1 MKILHTGD
9 WHLGA
14 YVGPQCD
21 DPMKRMAN
29 TIKCLDVVVETAKKE
44 EPDAILIC
52 GDIFHTAKVWADRSN
67 VELRVAADYINRL
80 KKIAPVAVL
89 YGTPNHD
96 SMEQFKS
103 LIWMCGDVLITASDR
118 TVWFYVE
125 PGVYTIQTTSGPLQ
139 VAGIPGF
146 DKGHFRAK
154 FPGLSAEE
162 ENKIFSQELS
172 NIVAG
177 LSAQLDQ
184 NIPSVL
190 MAHHTVTSCD
200 LDNGQNSIFL
210 QNEVILDTNALDNSE
225 FDLVCLGHIHKAQ
238 QIDCRKPAFYSG
250 SIDAFTFNDEGQ
262 EKGFLLHDINVE
274 GPYHDFDFPSK
285 YIDTPARE
293 FLTCNWSANLKEYID
308 NGLEANMPMDDYF
321 KDAVVRILYTCDSDT
336 EKALDKKK
344 LERDLYNAGAYYVSE
359 IRPEK
364 ITASVN
370 KERLTEK
377 LTVKECLIKYLDEKL
392 GTSHDIE
399 NDMFIETAFSIIEK
413 IQASTPS
420 GSQTGLFLP
429 VEIEVHNYRSYA
441 DEKLEFKDIYFAM
454 VNGVNGSGKSSLFMD
469 AIVDCLYEEPREG
482 ELTGWIRNNEKSGS
496 ISFTFQLGA
505 ETYRVTR
512 TRQKSGKATLAIAK
526 KANQPDSQ
534 IFLSSEIWI
543 DESSQ
548 KIVDTQQKII
558 ELLGMDA
565 DTFRSCVL
573 IMQDQYGKFMEAKP
587 EERMNVLANLLG
599 LGIYDELEAET
610 KEQLREVNRSLKE
623 TKIISMDLEAEVE
636 KEDFL
641 LGELN
646 NLSQTTQ
653 TNNIALAGLRE
664 TRDKELAEVEAAKK
678 AKEQINTLYEEIKQ
692 KTNQLFELTF
702 KFDDLQ
708 NKLQKTKEFLSQKTK
723 IDLLYTELQLSKTK
737 LATFDEKL
745 KILNEKKEQRD
756 RLEKD
761 LTKQSDDRAAVEKE
775 IALIQVDLKEYDKI
789 ANAVEG
795 LEEAEDL
802 LYLFDE
808 ESKKWSELVT
818 SQKENELDIK
828 YLQSLI
834 DECQKK
840 KQILENSGC
849 IDFSKAK
856 CNFLI
861 NAKEAVEQLHNHEI
875 SIIELKT
882 ENNDLAIKISELCYS
897 KEEHE
902 KQKEKVKALQNLK
915 KVLSSLDSRKN
926 SLDIYLLKLEVI
938 SENQQNLKDCIN
950 KICLEINQLIDECSE
965 AESIKSKI
973 AELHKYEEQWQQLP
987 AAQQF
992 EETTVKQI
1000 EEIEIKMDEL
1010 RVEIKQLCK
1019 KVNELDLLANN
1030 YPSLQ
1035 QQLSNTE
1042 SYIRITENSLNAYN
1056 QKIGSLKEK
1065 LEVIAA
1071 KKEDMQKAFEEIS
1084 ALASKASVLEML
1096 VQAFSQDG
1104 IPHQIM
1110 RDIVPE
1116 LEAAAN
1122 EILSQMTGGKM
1133 RIEFR
1138 TERNLKSNKAKEV
1151 ATLDIIIMSVD
1162 KGELPYLSHSGG
1174 QRVRAALAVSFALAM
1189 VKASRVGLQL
1199 GMLFVDEPPFLDAE
1213 GVEAYCSALQFIHS
1227 KYPEMRIVAI
1237 SHDEN
1242 MKVAFPQ
1249 QITIEVTDQG
1259 SKVRIS

>member
-1 MKILHTGD
+1 MKILQTSD

-14 YVGPQCD
+14 YAGPQCD

-29 TIKCLDVVVETAKKE
+29 TIKCLDAVVETAMKQK
-44 EPDAILIC
+44 PDVILIC

-67 VELRVAADYINRL
+67 VELRTAADYINIL
-80 KKIAPVAVL
+80 KKIAPVAIL

-96 SMEQFKS
+96 SMEQFRS
-103 LIWMCGDVLITASDR
+103 LIWMCTHTDR
-118 TVWFYVE
+118 EYGAYFF
-125 PGVYTIQTTSGPLQ
+125 GVPELHTIQTKSGKLQ

-146 DKGHFRAK
+146 DKGYFRAK

-177 LSAQLDQ
+177 LSSQLDQ

-274 GPYHDFDFPSK
+274 GPYHAFDFPSK

-293 FLTCNWSANLKEYID
+293 FITIHLDNTDLNICNAMSLANPFESASKNTLQDK
-308 NGLEANMPMDDYF
+308 
-321 KDAVVRILYTCDSDT
+321 VVRILYTCDSDT

-399 NDMFIETAFSIIEK
+399 NDMFIETALPIIEK
-413 IQASTPS
+413 IQASTPA

-441 DEKLEFKDIYFAM
+441 YEKLSFKDIYFAM

-482 ELTGWIRNNEKSGS
+482 NLTGWIRNNEKSGS
-496 ISFTFQLGA
+496 IIFTFQLGA

-512 TRQKSGKATLAIAK
+512 TRQKSGKATLAIAQD
-526 KANQPDSQ
+526 NLLGPGGPVWDDISC
-534 IFLSSEIWI
+534 
-543 DESSQ
+543 Q
-548 KIVDTQQKII
+548 KLVDTQQKIVD
-558 ELLGMDA
+558 LLGMDVN
-565 DTFRSCVL
+565 TFRSCVL

-599 LGIYDELEAET
+599 LGIYDGLEAET
-610 KEQLREVNRSLKE
+610 KEQLREVNRSIKE
-623 TKIISMDLEAEVE
+623 GKIMSMELEEAIKQEE
-636 KEDFL
+636 PLAD
-641 LGELN
+641 ELT
-646 NLSQTTQ
+646 NLSQTVQ
-653 TNNIALAGLRE
+653 NINIQLAELRE
-664 TRDKELAEVEAAKK
+664 TRDKELSQVEAAKK
-678 AKEQINTLYEEIKQ
+678 SKEELDSINADIDKKQ
-692 KTNQLFELTF
+692 KQLL
-702 KFDDLQ
+702 DIS
-708 NKLQKTKEFLSQKTK
+708 TKEEDLHSKLIQTKNFLSQEALIQTK
-723 IDLLYTELQLSKTK
+723 YNELQSAKEKLAGFEGKLNLLSSKENQRNKLERDLLVS
-737 LATFDEKL
+737 
-745 KILNEKKEQRD
+745 LN
-756 RLEKD
+756 
-761 LTKQSDDRAAVEKE
+761 DRASLEKE
-775 IALIQVDLKEYDKI
+775 IIMIQDDLKEYDKI
-789 ANAVEG
+789 SNAVKE
-795 LEEAEDL
+795 LDTAEEL
-802 LYLFDE
+802 LDE
-808 ESKKWSELVT
+808 VEELATKCQVLNNSLREKRADIVSTESLIAKCQE
-818 SQKENELDIK
+818 QKE
-828 YLQSLI
+828 
-834 DECQKK
+834 
-840 KQILENSGC
+840 ILENSNC
-849 IDFSKAK
+849 IDFANAK
-856 CNFLI
+856 CKFLAS
-861 NAKEAVEQLHNHEI
+861 AKISVEQLNNLESSKLGLKKIETDLIKEI
-875 SIIELKT
+875 AALG
-882 ENNDLAIKISELCYS
+882 YS
-897 KEEHE
+897 SEEHE
-902 KQKEKVKALQNLK
+902 KLKERVKALQNLK
-915 KVLSSLDSRKN
+915 NLLTSLDGKKQA
-926 SLDIYLLKLEVI
+926 LDIYSTRLEMVGQK
-938 SENQQNLKDCIN
+938 QQELQNSINELCI
-950 KICLEINQLIDECSE
+950 EIIQLSTECSE
-965 AESIKSKI
+965 VESIKTQISDFK
-973 AELHKYEEQWQQLP
+973 KYEEQWQQLP
-987 AAQQF
+987 AAKQF
-992 EETTVKQI
+992 AESTEKQI
-1000 EEIEIKMDEL
+1000 DDLSKDDAEL
-1010 RVEIKQLCK
+1010 RNELIQYYK
-1019 KVNELDLLANN
+1019 KVNELNLLSEK

-1042 SYIRITENSLNAYN
+1042 MYIKTTEKVLNEHN
-1056 QKIGSLKEK
+1056 QKVGSLKEK
-1065 LEVIAA
+1065 LEIIAG
-1071 KKEDMQKAFEEIS
+1071 KKESLKKATEEI
-1084 ALASKASVLEML
+1084 AVLASKASVLEVL

-1138 TERNLKSNKAKEV
+1138 TERNLKSNKSKEI
-1151 ATLDIIIMSVD
+1151 ATLDVVILDVEH
-1162 KGELPYLSHSGG
+1162 GELPYLSRSGG
-1174 QRVRAALAVSFALAM
+1174 QKVRAALAVSFALAM

-1199 GMLFVDEPPFLDAE
+1199 GMMFVDEPPFLDAE
-1213 GVEAYCSALQFIHS
+1213 GAEAYCSALQFIHS

-1242 MKVAFPQ
+1242 MKSAFPQ
-1249 QITIEVTDQG
+1249 QITVDVTDQG
-1259 SKVRIS
+1259 SKVKLS

>member
-29 TIKCLDVVVETAKKE
+29 TIKCLDDVVETAKKE
-44 EPDAILIC
+44 NPDVILIC

-80 KKIAPVAVL
+80 KEIAPVAVL

-103 LIWMCGDVLITASDR
+103 LIWMCGDPFAMVSDARVLFFVDAVVVR
-118 TVWFYVE
+118 
-125 PGVYTIQTTSGPLQ
+125 IQTKSGLLQ
-139 VAGIPGF
+139 IAGIPGF

-154 FPGLSAEE
+154 LPGLSAEE

-262 EKGFLLHDINVE
+262 DKCFLIHDINVD
-274 GPYHDFDFPSK
+274 GPYHSYDFPSRHI
-285 YIDTPARE
+285 YTPSRY
-293 FLTCNWSANLKEYID
+293 FLTEQWDNAVLEDYSK
-308 NGLEANMPMDDYF
+308 NGLVINYVSGGYY
-321 KDAVVRILYTCDSDT
+321 KDAVVRVLYTCDSDT

-344 LERDLYNAGAYYVSE
+344 LECDLYNAGAYYVSE

-392 GTSHDIE
+392 GTSIPNDI
-399 NDMFIETAFSIIEK
+399 FIETALPIIEK
-413 IQASTPS
+413 IQASIPS

-429 VEIEVHNYRSYA
+429 VEIEVHSYRSYA
-441 DEKLEFKDIYFAM
+441 DEKLSFKDIYFAM

-496 ISFTFQLGA
+496 ITFTFQLGA
-505 ETYRVTR
+505 DTYRVTR
-512 TRQKSGKATLAIAK
+512 TRQKSGKATLAIS
-526 KANQPDSQ
+526 QDSLLGPGGPVWED
-534 IFLSSEIWI
+534 ISC
-543 DESSQ
+543 Q

-558 ELLGMDA
+558 DLLGMDA

-599 LGIYDELEAET
+599 LGIYDELETET

-623 TKIISMDLEAEVE
+623 GKIFCMDLETEVE

-646 NLSQTTQ
+646 NLSQTIQ
-653 TNNIALAGLRE
+653 NNNITITNLRE
-664 TRDKELAEVEAAKK
+664 TRDKELVVVESAKK
-678 AKEQINTLYEEIKQ
+678 AKEQIETLYEEIKQ
-692 KTNQLFELTF
+692 KNNQLFELTLR
-702 KFDDLQ
+702 FDDLQ
-708 NKLQKTKEFLSQKTK
+708 NKLQKTKEFLSQKVK
-723 IDLLYTELQLSKTK
+723 IDLLYTELMLSKTK

-745 KILNEKKEQRD
+745 KILNEKKEQIYN
-756 RLEKD
+756 LETD
-761 LTKQSDDRAAVEKE
+761 LAKQSDDRALVEKE
-775 IALIQVDLKEYDKI
+775 IALIKVDLKEYDKI
-789 ANAVEG
+789 AKAVESLG
-795 LEEAEDL
+795 YEEDILSE
-802 LYLFDE
+802 FDE
-808 ESKKWSELVT
+808 RSKKWTELVT
-818 SQKENELDIK
+818 RQKENDLDIK
-828 YLQSLI
+828 YVQSLI
-834 DECQKK
+834 EECQKK

-875 SIIELKT
+875 SIADLRSK
-882 ENNDLAIKISELCYS
+882 NNEISKEISTMLYS
-897 KEEHE
+897 EEEHE
-902 KQKEKVKALQNLK
+902 KQKERVKALQNLK

-926 SLDIYLLKLEVI
+926 SLDIYLLKLEVV
-938 SENQQNLKDCIN
+938 SENQQKIKDSIN
-950 KICLEINQLIDECSE
+950 KLCLEIKQLTDECSE
-965 AESIKSKI
+965 AASIKSKI
-973 AELHKYEEQWQQLP
+973 SELHKYEEQWQQLP

-992 EETTVKQI
+992 EETTIKQI

-1010 RVEIKQLCK
+1010 KDEVKQLCK
-1019 KVNELDLLANN
+1019 KANELDLLANK

-1042 SYIRITENSLNAYN
+1042 TYISITEKILNEHN

-1065 LEVIAA
+1065 LEVIAG
-1071 KKEDMQKAFEEIS
+1071 KKEALQKAIEEIS
-1084 ALASKASVLEML
+1084 TLASKASVLEVL
-1096 VQAFSQDG
+1096 VQAFGQDG
-1104 IPHQIM
+1104 IPHQII

-1116 LEAAAN
+1116 LEASAN

-1138 TERNLKSNKAKEV
+1138 TEKNLKSNKVKEV
-1151 ATLDIIIMSVD
+1151 ATLDIVIMSVD

-1199 GMLFVDEPPFLDAE
+1199 GMMFVDEPPFLDAE

-1242 MKVAFPQ
+1242 MKVAFPR
-1249 QITIEVTDQG
+1249 QITIDVTDQG
-1259 SKVRIS
+1259 SKVKVS